1 VDCPDA
7 ADLAPGDAWAA
18 TLDSSDL
25 EVHRVESADEPRF
38 AAAYE
43 LLWREFGA
51 RNEME
56 QCGVLAERLAW
67 RPSRPVGGCALR
79 YEMLVIE
86 RAGEIVAVRDHSAI
100 VPLDDADAPV
110 VVHLSHA
117 FVLPA
122 ARRAGLG
129 AWLRGLPLACARACA
144 AAAGAAGRRIVLVAE
159 MEPGEPAHEEGIS
172 GRGADAAGSARC
184 EADDAGSAR
193 RSADEAGQARLRI
206 YGRAG
211 FRCVSP
217 ARVAYRQPDFRPAA
231 AVDASGVHAVP
242 LSLIV
247 RRVGRESETTVPA
260 SEVRSV
266 VRALYAMYGAHQ
278 READMVSLWQH
289 FAALPDG
296 DEQIELLVPAP

>member
-1 VDCPDA
+1 VARPDA

-18 TLDSSDL
+18 TLDASHL

-38 AAAYE
+38 AAAYD

-56 QCGVLAERLAW
+56 QRGVLAERLAW
-67 RPSRPVGGCALR
+67 QPSRPVGGCALR

-86 RAGEIVAVRDHSAI
+86 RAGEIVAVRDHCAI
-100 VPLDDADAPV
+100 LPLDDADAPV

-117 FVLPA
+117 LVLPA

-144 AAAGAAGRRIVLVAE
+144 AGAGAAGRRIVLVAE
-159 MEPGEPAHEEGIS
+159 MEPGEPVQGEGIA
-172 GRGADAAGSARC
+172 RRDADGAD
-184 EADDAGSAR
+184 SAR
-193 RSADEAGQARLRI
+193 RDAEEAVQARLRI

-231 AVDASGVHAVP
+231 AIDASGVHAVP

-247 RRVGRESETTVPA
+247 RRVGRESETTVSA
-260 SEVRSV
+260 AEVRSV

-278 READMVSLWQH
+278 RETDMVSLWQR

-296 DEQIELLVPAP
+296 DEQIALLAPAP